1 MAACQ
6 RDCFPQ
12 RGHCEDNWTLP
23 GCPRLPTPPTP
34 AMLAC
39 FPASAVTVHP
49 RRSHHKVLLSDQT
62 HEETHC
68 KLGSFGN
75 VPFCLH
81 SGPVC
86 VGEPVLESLP
96 PLQTLPAS
104 LVSFLTALSRSSFSI
119 MKVRART
126 EHTCP
131 MGQPARPGHR
141 RVLGTRNGDGLTFLP
156 WTWTAPKPRPPGTS
170 VGQLTWG
177 GWQDRGHG
185 WNPEGGLNG
194 LSVL

>member
-6 RDCFPQ
+6 GACFPQ
-12 RGHCEDNWTLP
+12 RGHREDTWTLP
-23 GCPRLPTPPTP
+23 GCPRLPTPSTP
-34 AMLAC
+34 VMLAC
-39 FPASAVTVHP
+39 FPASAVTVRP
-49 RRSHHKVLLSDQT
+49 CRSHHKVLLSDQT
-62 HEETHC
+62 QEETHC
-68 KLGSFGN
+68 KLGSLGN

-104 LVSFLTALSRSSFSI
+104 SVSFLTALSRSSFGI

-126 EHTCP
+126 EHTCQL
-131 MGQPARPGHR
+131 GQLARPGHR

-156 WTWTAPKPRPPGTS
+156 WTWTAPKPRPPWTS

-177 GWQDRGHG
+177 GRQIEAMAGAPRAG
-185 WNPEGGLNG
+185 
-194 LSVL
+194 